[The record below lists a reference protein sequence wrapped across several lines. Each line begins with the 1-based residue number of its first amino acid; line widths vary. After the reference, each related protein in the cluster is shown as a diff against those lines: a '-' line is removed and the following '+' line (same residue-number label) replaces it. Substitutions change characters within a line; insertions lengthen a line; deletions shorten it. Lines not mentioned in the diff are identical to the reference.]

1 MKTWN
6 ETEIKI
12 YILYLIENIHVPLD
26 MNTVTEIIL
35 FDGTVNYF
43 VYSECIREL
52 IKSGLILMKEEGEK
66 EICVLSAVGKQVLEA
81 VDGEVMADAKKK
93 LLVSASRFLAYK
105 SNPSEVN
112 ASIVSGDGGCFL
124 ELSIESQEKKMMF
137 LSLYLD
143 NFDEAEEMR
152 AKFESDPQL
161 LYSAVLSILSG
172 KSKFFFK

>member
-12 YILYLIENIHVPLD
+12 CILYLIENIHVPLD

-43 VYSECIREL
+43 IYSECIREL
-52 IKSGLILMKEEGEK
+52 IKSGLIVMKEEGEK
-66 EICVLSAVGKQVLEA
+66 EICTLSPIGRQVLEA
-81 VDGEVMADAKKK
+81 VDGEVMEDVKNN

-105 SNPSEVN
+105 SNPSQIST
-112 ASIVSGDGGCFL
+112 SIVPGDGGCFL

-143 NFDEAEEMR
+143 NFNEADEMR
-152 AKFESDPQL
+152 TKFESDPQT
-161 LYSAVLSILSG
+161 LYSAILTFLTG
-172 KSKFFFK
+172 KPKFFFK